1 VFMSEKAIVIIIFM
15 YSTSFSLLAAQYV
28 LGDVFG
34 TTLTSPITGQP
45 LKSNLIGGNGTT
57 GIISISTINTQQ
69 NNITSITR
77 TNTVTNPI
85 GTAAGQ
91 AWELLQI
98 LTGTYIFNVLALLG
112 VPGIFVSGL
121 VVLYVILLA
130 RAIIAYIRG
139 ITQDTLYAKLFQH
152 NPYNNTVLCFGHSM
166 KNILGTAIVKY
177 SKFESYQ
184 VGDVISFIG
193 KNNVKY
199 CHRIIQINNETFT
212 AQGDNLSK
220 SQDYEI
226 DVPIRNIEGKIFWS
240 YPRWI
245 MTREEC
251 YHE

>member
-1 VFMSEKAIVIIIFM
+1 MSEKAIVIIVFM

-34 TTLTSPITGQP
+34 TTLTSPITGAP
-45 LKSNLIGGNGTT
+45 LKSNLIGVNGTS
-57 GIISISTINTQQ
+57 GIIQINTINTQQ
-69 NNITSITR
+69 QNITGITR
-77 TNTVTNPI
+77 NNTVTNPI

-91 AWELLQI
+91 AYELLQI

-112 VPGIFVSGL
+112 VAPIFISGL

-139 ITQDTLYAKLFQH
+139 ISNDKLYAKLFQH

-166 KNILGTAIVKY
+166 KNILGMAVVKY
-177 SKFESYQ
+177 SKFETYQ
-184 VGDVISFIG
+184 AGDVISFIG

-199 CHRIIQINNETFT
+199 CHRIITIDNETFT

-220 SQDYEI
+220 PQDYETNI
-226 DVPIRNIEGKIFWS
+226 SVRNIEGKIFWS
-240 YPRWI
+240 YPDWNR
-245 MTREEC
+245 R
-251 YHE
+251 